1 MTSKKFAHGYFFSK
15 KAVKQGLCRA
25 RIRDFMPQG
34 AIDAREAARYN
45 APMQEEMDTTEEQQA
60 EQGDSCAYETPETP
74 RQEHGEAVDESDP
87 AEVDAATD
95 ELTKW
100 RELALRT
107 AAEYDNYRK
116 RCVKERE
123 EFTRY
128 ATRGLLE
135 ELLPVVDNFEMG
147 MQMAEK
153 EQGSMIYIGMDMVRK
168 QLHDFLAA
176 QGVETIP
183 AAVGQPFDHNVHE
196 AIQSEPS
203 ELEEGAIVR
212 ILRPGYTLKG
222 KLLRPVNVVTAAA
235 PEA

>member
-1 MTSKKFAHGYFFSK
+1 
-15 KAVKQGLCRA
+15 
-25 RIRDFMPQG
+25 MPQQI
-34 AIDAREAARYN
+34 IDAADAPLYN
-45 APMQEEMDTTEEQQA
+45 PRMQEEPDTTETPQA
-60 EQGDSCAYETPETP
+60 EQGDACEYETPKTP
-74 RQEHGEAVDESDP
+74 HPEHGEAVDESDP

-95 ELTKW
+95 DLTKW

-135 ELLPVVDNFEMG
+135 ELLPIIDNFEMG
-147 MQMAEK
+147 MQMAGK
-153 EQGSMIYIGMDMVRK
+153 EQGSMIYIGMDMVKK

-176 QGVETIP
+176 QGVTTIP
-183 AAVGQPFDHNVHE
+183 VEVGQAFDHNVHE

-203 ELEEGAIVR
+203 DKEEGTILR
-212 ILRPGYTLKG
+212 ILRPGYMLKG